1 MRAALKEAE
10 GLCPKFLDHK
20 RKAEYVARIK
30 KLLQPAYTSSDPYR
44 KSYDPDYAPSDEERR
59 AKAVELCH
67 GHGQAYSFAITP
79 VETTMESTDKQDSLL
94 EDEGEGELYV
104 HQDTSYTPSV
114 TDSTKYFFFVFGT
127 VFGMLLCFIYL
138 HVKDSSA
145 VQVATHRSLRRP
157 EL

>member
-1 MRAALKEAE
+1 MRAALKEAAD
-10 GLCPKFLDHK
+10 LCPKFIDHK
-20 RKAEYVARIK
+20 RKSEYAARIK

-44 KSYDPDYAPSDEERR
+44 TSYEPNYIPSDEERR
-59 AKAVELCH
+59 AKAVELCR

-79 VETTMESTDKQDSLL
+79 VETTMESTDTQDSLL

-104 HQDTSYTPSV
+104 HQDTSHTPLV
-114 TDSTKYFFFVFGT
+114 TDSTKYFFFLFGT

-145 VQVATHRSLRRP
+145 VQVATNKSLRRP